1 MLGREARIVNSAG
14 NVAVLRASMGMSAC
28 LGSKGKDSMHS
39 NPTKSIQARL
49 LILVICLVWLV
60 SPASAQTAKSQASTK
75 DASTQLEQRIERVE
89 NGFAS
94 IPLGENEPP
103 LQFNLQKLMEVYK
116 VPGLSVAVID
126 NFKIVWAKA
135 YGVTEAGTA
144 TPVTTK
150 TLFQAG
156 SISKPVAA
164 TGALYLVEHGKLALD
179 EDVNRK
185 LVSWKVPENEFTK
198 DQKVTLRRLMS
209 HSAGLTVHGF
219 PGYAVDAPIPTLVQI
234 FNGEK
239 PANTA
244 PIRVDIVPGTKGV
257 YSGGGITI
265 EQQLVIDVTGE
276 PFPQFMRETVL
287 DKIGMLEST
296 YEQPLPPVRAALA
309 ASGTYA
315 DGKLVRGKWHIY
327 PEMAA
332 AGLWTTPSDLARFA
346 IEIALSKQGKANHV
360 LSQTMTQ
367 QMLTPQI
374 DRIGLG
380 FFLGDKNNPGQF
392 GHGGA
397 DEGFQAMLTMF
408 SDSGHGVAVMAN
420 SDNGITVANY
430 LIKSIAR
437 EYSWSNTPEKEPAA
451 DVLMLVADLRGTH
464 AAMQKYADLKKTG
477 SSEYD
482 MDEGTLNQLGYHLL
496 RSGRKEDAI
505 QAFRLNVEEYPKSS
519 NAFDSLG
526 EAYMAAGQ
534 KDLAIQNYEKSIE
547 LDPKNQNGIDML
559 KKLKEQK

>member
-1 MLGREARIVNSAG
+1 
-14 NVAVLRASMGMSAC
+14 
-28 LGSKGKDSMHS
+28 MHLH
-39 NPTKSIQARL
+39 PTRSVQAQL
-49 LILVICLVWLV
+49 LILVIGLVWLV

-75 DASTQLEQRIERVE
+75 GASSQLEQRIERVE
-89 NGFAS
+89 NGIPP

-126 NFKIVWAKA
+126 DFKIAWAKG
-135 YGVTEAGTA
+135 YGLTEAGGA
-144 TPVTTK
+144 TPVTTG

-164 TGALYLVEHGKLALD
+164 TGALYLVEHGKLSLD

-219 PGYAVDAPIPTLVQI
+219 PGYAVDAPMPTLVQI

-244 PIRVDIVPGTKGV
+244 PIRVDIVPGTKGR

-265 EQQLVIDVTGE
+265 EQQLVIDVTGK

-296 YEQPLPPVRAALA
+296 YEQPLPPARATLA

-315 DGKLVRGKWHIY
+315 DGKAVRGKWHIY

-346 IEIALSKQGKANHV
+346 IEIALSKRGKANHV
-360 LSQTMTQ
+360 LSETMTQ

-437 EYSWSNTPEKEPAA
+437 EYSWNNTPEKGPAA
-451 DVLMLVADLRGTH
+451 DVLMLIADLRGTH
-464 AAMQKYADLKKTG
+464 AAMQKYADLKKGG
-477 SSEYD
+477 SSEYELN
-482 MDEGTLNQLGYHLL
+482 EGTLNQLGYHLL
-496 RSGRKEDAI
+496 QSGRKEDAI

-519 NAFDSLG
+519 NAYDSLG

>member
-1 MLGREARIVNSAG
+1 MFCFKGEDSMRSDLGTIRGWLLVPVIG
-14 NVAVLRASMGMSAC
+14 LAC
-28 LGSKGKDSMHS
+28 L
-39 NPTKSIQARL
+39 
-49 LILVICLVWLV
+49 V
-60 SPASAQTAKSQASTK
+60 SSAIAQTAKVQATNN
-75 DASTQLEQRIERVE
+75 DASPSTAQRIERVE
-89 NGFAS
+89 NGFAP

-103 LQFNLQKLMEVYK
+103 LQVNLQKLMEVYK

-144 TPVTTK
+144 TPVTTH

-164 TGALYLVEHGKLALD
+164 TGALYLVEHGKLSLD

-185 LVSWKVPENEFTK
+185 LVSWKIPENEFTK

-219 PGYAVDAPIPTLVQI
+219 PGYAVDESIPSLVQI

-257 YSGGGITI
+257 YSGGGITV

-276 PFPQFMRETVL
+276 AFPQFMRETVL
-287 DKIGMLEST
+287 DKIGMGEST
-296 YEQPLPPVRAALA
+296 YEQPLPQARAPLA

-332 AGLWTTPSDLARFA
+332 AGLWTTPTDLARFA
-346 IEIALSKQGKANHV
+346 IEIALSRQGKANHV
-360 LSQTMTQ
+360 LSQAMTQ

-374 DRIGLG
+374 DTIGLG
-380 FFLGDKNNPGQF
+380 FFLGDKDNPGQF
-392 GHGGA
+392 GHNGA
-397 DEGFQAMLTMF
+397 DEGFQAILTMF
-408 SDSGHGVAVMAN
+408 SESGHGVAVMAN

-430 LIKSIAR
+430 VIKSIAR
-437 EYSWSNTPEKEPAA
+437 EYAWNNTQEKEQAA
-451 DVLMLVADLRGTH
+451 GVLMLIADLRDAH
-464 AAMQKYADLKKTG
+464 VAMRKYEDLKKTG
-477 SSEYD
+477 SSEYEVN
-482 MDEGTLNQLGYHLL
+482 EGTLNQFGYHLL
-496 RSGRKEDAI
+496 QSGRKEDAI
-505 QAFRLNVEEYPKSS
+505 QVFKRNVEEYPKSS
-519 NAFDSLG
+519 NVYDSLG

-534 KDLAIQNYEKSIE
+534 KDLAIQNYKKSIE

-559 KKLKEQK
+559 KKLMEQK

>member
-1 MLGREARIVNSAG
+1 MRSDLGTIRGWLLVPVIGLACVVSSA
-14 NVAVLRASMGMSAC
+14 
-28 LGSKGKDSMHS
+28 
-39 NPTKSIQARL
+39 I
-49 LILVICLVWLV
+49 
-60 SPASAQTAKSQASTK
+60 AQTAKVQATTN
-75 DASTQLEQRIERVE
+75 DASPSTAQRIERVE
-89 NGFAS
+89 NGFAP

-103 LQFNLQKLMEVYK
+103 LQVNLQKLMEVYK

-144 TPVTTK
+144 TPVTTH

-164 TGALYLVEHGKLALD
+164 TGALYLVEHGKLSLD

-219 PGYAVDAPIPTLVQI
+219 PGYAVDESIPSLVQI

-287 DKIGMLEST
+287 DKIGMGEST
-296 YEQPLPPVRAALA
+296 YEQPLPQARAPLA

-315 DGKLVRGKWHIY
+315 DGKLVRGKWHVY

-332 AGLWTTPSDLARFA
+332 AGLWTTPTDLARFA
-346 IEIALSKQGKANHV
+346 IEIALSRQGKANHV
-360 LSQTMTQ
+360 LSQAMTQ

-374 DRIGLG
+374 DTIGLG
-380 FFLGDKNNPGQF
+380 FFLGDKDNPGQF
-392 GHGGA
+392 GHNGA
-397 DEGFQAMLTMF
+397 DEGFQAILTMF

-430 LIKSIAR
+430 VIKSIAR
-437 EYSWSNTPEKEPAA
+437 EYAWNNTQEKEQAA
-451 DVLMLVADLRGTH
+451 GVLMLIADLRD
-464 AAMQKYADLKKTG
+464 ARVAMRKYEDLKKTG
-477 SSEYD
+477 SSEYEVN
-482 MDEGTLNQLGYHLL
+482 EGTLNQFGYHLL
-496 RSGRKEDAI
+496 QSGRKEDAI
-505 QAFRLNVEEYPKSS
+505 QVFKRNVEEYPKSS
-519 NAFDSLG
+519 NVYDSLG

-534 KDLAIQNYEKSIE
+534 KDLAIQNYKKSIE

-559 KKLKEQK
+559 KKLMEQK